1 MMHAE
6 DRERTILA
14 MLEKRGFV
22 SMRELD
28 VRLTASSA
36 TVRRD
41 LDRLETAHA
50 KLVER
55 SGAKLILVNVKREPE
70 E

>member
-6 DRERTILA
+6 DRERTILS

-22 SMRELD
+22 SFRELD
-28 VRLTASSA
+28 RRLTASPA

-41 LDRLETAHA
+41 LDRLEDR
-50 KLVER
+50 KSV
-55 SGAKLILVNVKREPE
+55 V
-70 E
+70 